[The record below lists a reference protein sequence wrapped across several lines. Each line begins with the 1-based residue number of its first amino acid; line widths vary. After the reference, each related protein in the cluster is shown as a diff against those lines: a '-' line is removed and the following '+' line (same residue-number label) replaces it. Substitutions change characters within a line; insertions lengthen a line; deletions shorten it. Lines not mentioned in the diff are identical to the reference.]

1 MRDLVIKETAVIPV
15 VHRTGA
21 AAVAN
26 QLHTSPSGWDS
37 YIWNLYDWYAT
48 A

>member
-1 MRDLVIKETAVIPV
+1 MNDLVIKETVVIPV

-26 QLHTSPSGWDS
+26 QLRASPSGWDS

-48 A
+48 S